1 MSEVEVLLIR
11 HAHAGSRG
19 DGHDE
24 LRPLSAKGRRQ
35 AGGLADRYRDV
46 RLCRTVTSPYVRCVE
61 TIVPLAAVAGTDVEE
76 ITELGEGHG
85 PGAALALIEDATEPL
100 ALCTHGDV
108 IGEVLMLLGRRGVPL
123 DADAMQKGSTWR
135 LTVADGSVVSGRYE
149 PPPR

>member
-35 AGGLADRYRDV
+35 AGGLAARYRDV

-85 PGAALALIEDATEPL
+85 PGAALALIEDATT
-100 ALCTHGDV
+100 ADCTFTNQRAR
-108 IGEVLMLLGRRGVPL
+108 LKRT
-123 DADAMQKGSTWR
+123 KST
-135 LTVADGSVVSGRYE
+135 VHSIDQAAS
-149 PPPR
+149 